1 MKIIKKKTWPEY
13 FELVLAGKKR
23 FDLRVA
29 DFDIEEGDILALEEW
44 NPQTKEYTGRKIE
57 KKVGYILKLQLND
70 FGQREEI
77 EKNGLL
83 VIQLGD

>member
-29 DFDIEEGDILALEEW
+29 DFDIEEGDILVLEEW

-57 KKVGYILKLQLND
+57 KKVDYILN
-70 FGQREEI
+70 
-77 EKNGLL
+77 
-83 VIQLGD
+83 